1 MYMGEVLHNL
11 IVNARE
17 SMPDGG
23 EVTLSTEQVTI
34 NENAPSEIPDARPGE
49 FVRLTVKDT
58 GVGMAPETLTMAFEP
73 FFSTKEGGTGM
84 GLPVVHGLV
93 RQHEGWLHVVS
104 TPGWGTHF
112 HIYLPASDRER
123 PMDPE
128 EDTGQLDGEQCWT
141 GERVLVVEDEESL
154 LELAT
159 IILTEKGFEVFAAVN
174 ASDAQA
180 IFDREGGRFSLV
192 FSDVVLP
199 DGNGVDLT
207 QSFLAARP
215 KLPVLLTSGYA
226 DHLSQWNVIQERG
239 LDFMRKPYTPSE
251 LLRRIRD
258 LVVD

>member
-1 MYMGEVLHNL
+1 MSLELDDDLPPVEVDTAYMGEVLHNL
-11 IVNARE
+11 IANARE

-23 EVTLSTEQVTI
+23 EVTLSTERVTI
-34 NENAPSEIPDARPGE
+34 VEGAPSDMPDARPGK
-49 FVRLTVKDT
+49 FVRLTVRDT

-93 RQHEGWLHVVS
+93 RQHEGWLHVAS
-104 TPGWGTHF
+104 TPGRGTHF
-112 HIYLPASDRER
+112 HIY
-123 PMDPE
+123 
-128 EDTGQLDGEQCWT
+128 
-141 GERVLVVEDEESL
+141 
-154 LELAT
+154 
-159 IILTEKGFEVFAAVN
+159 LTEKGFEVFAAAN

-180 IFDREGGRFSLV
+180 MFDREGGRFDLV

-215 KLPVLLTSGYA
+215 GLPVLLTSGYA

-251 LLRRIRD
+251 LLRRMRD
-258 LVVD
+258 LMVNED